1 MIKFLDLEKINNRFR
16 VEMDSEIKEILDSG
30 WYLQG
35 KKKMKNSQKTP
46 TEIFNK
52 LKNTYKDFTKT
63 KVSFKSDGLNKEFEE
78 ILDDAIYTDPYIE
91 HIAKYKF
98 TGNSLEKDIKEDL
111 KDKDLYEFLSYKDSL
126 FPQDKNYRLQSFQVG
141 LLVAQFV

>member
-1 MIKFLDLEKINNRFR
+1 
-16 VEMDSEIKEILDSG
+16 
-30 WYLQG
+30 
-35 KKKMKNSQKTP
+35 MKNSQKTS

-52 LKNTYKDFTKT
+52 LKNTYKGFTKT